1 MTTFITRMM
10 DAVCRRIRKESSRP
24 APQAETMKASPVVPA
39 DPLVPEQ
46 PFTTQAQR
54 RREMLMAKPSFLYIY
69 DTANKVYHDR
79 DCKFAQAIPDEAFSM
94 LEGFPKERQFCS
106 SCYRKAMIRRGIA
119 SQSHR
124 INSYVHAFN
133 GFGAKNEDLYK
144 LFITHKAQVVSISK
158 GEQAVCVQV
167 KDDRWRIQK
176 QDGKLLLHHNNY
188 RVRPGG
194 ERVFYDGFHRQKV
207 DGNGSFADIV
217 RVMCFHKV
225 LGTRK

>member
-1 MTTFITRMM
+1 MKRFVENLLEK
-10 DAVCRRIRKESSRP
+10 ARRILKKEGHSRKE
-24 APQAETMKASPVVPA
+24 AEPSPVVPA
-39 DPLVPEQ
+39 VPPVPEK
-46 PFTTQAQR
+46 PFVTRAQR
-54 RREMLMAKPSFLYIY
+54 RRELMMAKPSFLYIY

-94 LEGFPKERQFCS
+94 LEGFPKERPFCN

-158 GEQAVCVQV
+158 GEQAVCIQV

-207 DGNGSFADIV
+207 EGNGTFADIV

-225 LGTRK
+225 LGTHK

>member
-1 MTTFITRMM
+1 MKMSFN
-10 DAVCRRIRKESSRP
+10 AVFESIRRLLKKDSSSP
-24 APQAETMKASPVVPA
+24 LPPSSKAETLPVIIDSPP
-39 DPLVPEQ
+39 VPEQ
-46 PFTTQAQR
+46 PYTTQAQR
-54 RREMLMAKPSFLYIY
+54 RRELMMAKPSFLYIY

-79 DCKFAQAIPDEAFSM
+79 DCKFAQAIPDEVFSM
-94 LEGFPKERQFCS
+94 LEGFPKGKQFCS
-106 SCYRKAMIRRGIA
+106 SCYRKAMIRKGIA

-133 GFGAKNEDLYK
+133 EFGAKNEDLYK

-207 DGNGSFADIV
+207 EGNGTFADIV
-217 RVMCFHKV
+217 RVMCYHEV
-225 LGTRK
+225 LGARK